1 MTSALLAG
9 VAFGAG
15 CYLLFRAL
23 FPPRPGLAASLAA
36 FDAAVR
42 RRAADA
48 RVGRTSPTQ
57 EKLGGLRAKLGRAL
71 AAFYDSRGWEQ
82 RTVRADLA
90 IVGRSFEAFLATK
103 FLLPTAAV
111 LFIPVAVAYFSI
123 LGLGVPFAIP
133 VWMCLL
139 IALLF
144 FLLPDMQLR
153 QEAAERRRDFRHVV
167 GAFLDLV
174 AMNLAGGRGVPEA
187 LMAASQVGDGWA
199 MRRIRDALANAR
211 ITGLTPW
218 QALGRL
224 GDEINIAELRDL
236 SAALSLVADDGAKVR
251 QSLTARAAS
260 MRSRELSDV
269 EGKAGERSQSMLIA
283 QLLLCAGFLLFLSFP
298 ALMRVIA
305 A

>member
-1 MTSALLAG
+1 MTGALLAG
-9 VAFGAG
+9 IAFGAG
-15 CYLLFRAL
+15 CYLLLRAL

-36 FDAAVR
+36 FDAAAR
-42 RRAADA
+42 RRAEDA
-48 RVGRTSPTQ
+48 RVEPISATK
-57 EKLGGLRAKLGRAL
+57 EKVGGLRAKLGRSL
-71 AAFYDSRGWEQ
+71 AAFYDARGWEQ

-90 IVGRSFEAFLATK
+90 IVGRSHEAFLATK
-103 FLLPTAAV
+103 FLLPAAAL
-111 LFIPVAVAYFSI
+111 LFIPVVVAYLAV
-123 LGLGVPFAIP
+123 LGFA
-133 VWMCLL
+133 
-139 IALLF
+139 ALF
-144 FLLPDMQLR
+144 FFLPDVQLR
-153 QEAAERRRDFRHVV
+153 QEAEQRRRDFRHVV

-174 AMNLAGGRGVPEA
+174 AMNLSGGRGVPEA
-187 LMAASQVGDGWA
+187 LMTASQIGNGWA
-199 MRRIRDALANAR
+199 MRRIREALANAR

-251 QSLTARAAS
+251 QSLSARAAS
-260 MRSRELSDV
+260 MRTRELSDV

>member
-1 MTSALLAG
+1 MTGPLLAG
-9 VAFGAG
+9 IAFGVG
-15 CYLLFRAL
+15 CYLLVRAL

-36 FDAAVR
+36 FDATVR
-42 RRAADA
+42 RRAEDA
-48 RVGRTSPTQ
+48 RADRTGETQ
-57 EKLGGLRAKLGRAL
+57 ERPGGIRGRLGKAL
-71 AAFYDSRGWEQ
+71 AAFYESRGWEQ

-90 IVGRSFEAFLATK
+90 IVDKSYEAYLATK
-103 FLLPTAAV
+103 FLLPAAA
-111 LFIPVAVAYFSI
+111 LLCTPLIVAYLAI
-123 LGLGVPFAIP
+123 LGFGFSLALPVYIVLPFA
-133 VWMCLL
+133 
-139 IALLF
+139 ALF
-144 FLLPDMQLR
+144 FFLPDVQLR
-153 QEAAERRRDFRHVV
+153 QEAGERRRDFRHVV

-187 LMAASQVGDGWA
+187 LMTASRVGDGWA

-260 MRSRELSDV
+260 MRTRELSDV
-269 EGKAGERSQSMLIA
+269 EGKAGERSQSMLVA